1 MADDTF
7 IISRLYKGDEDAFRY
22 IFDNEYG
29 LMCSFPTGCSTTG
42 PWLKAL
48 LTT

>member
-1 MADDTF
+1 MADDNF

-29 LMCSFPTGCSTTG
+29 LM
-42 PWLKAL
+42 
-48 LTT
+48 